1 MYYIYVGKRRSAPT
15 LKAIICGIMFPI
27 FEDLGTVIRAFMRY
41 LKKRIPTKAAPIAKK
56 GN

>member
-1 MYYIYVGKRRSAPT
+1 MYVGKRRSAPT

-27 FEDLGTVIRAFMRY
+27 FEDLGTVIRAFIRY